1 MDFWPNFD
9 NSEYYRS
16 WFMVHFF
23 FISHYLWPISRQILQ
38 AMDFGLISIIV
49 PGKTRA
55 TNPVQC
61 GELNSAYKHD
71 PKCRV

>member
-1 MDFWPNFD
+1 MNTIDHVF
-9 NSEYYRS
+9 
-16 WFMVHFF
+16 
-23 FISHYLWPISRQILQ
+23 WPISRQILQ